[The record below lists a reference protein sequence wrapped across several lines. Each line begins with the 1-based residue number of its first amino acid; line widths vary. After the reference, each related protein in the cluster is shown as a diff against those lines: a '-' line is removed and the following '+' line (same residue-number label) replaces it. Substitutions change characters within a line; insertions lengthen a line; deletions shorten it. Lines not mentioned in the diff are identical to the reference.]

1 MIYDLR
7 FTSYDLRIFKLINTM
22 NSENNNTMLAAPA
35 VQGQGGMLTAFRNLP
50 EMLNVAAALANSSI
64 VPKAYQRQ
72 EGNVLIALD
81 MAQRLGCAPLMVM
94 QNVYVVQG
102 NPALS
107 GKFAIAMLKRSSL
120 YRRIEFVYL
129 NGTDWQGGMKVV
141 GHRWDGSQ
149 DVGPEITPEL
159 VKRSGWMDKP
169 GSKWQEMPEQMYRY
183 RAASWFVNSCCPE
196 VLMGVPTV
204 EDVEDAEPE
213 LREAK
218 GRVVEE
224 AATPAEGTRRR
235 MVPKAGGASTKDD
248 LRSTSSV
255 NGACGAGDE
264 DGSSVSSAT
273 PAERVR
279 AGLQRG
285 KVKWEMMAV
294 WLKGRGVSVPDSA
307 DKEGL
312 ERFCDWFMQQE
323 PLVADAE
330 RELMVKF

>member
-1 MIYDLR
+1 
-7 FTSYDLRIFKLINTM
+7 
-22 NSENNNTMLAAPA
+22 MLAAPA

-64 VPKAYQRQ
+64 VPKAYQKQ

-129 NGTDWQGGMKVV
+129 NGKDWQGGMKVV

-159 VKRSGWMDKP
+159 VKRSGWMDKQ

-204 EDVEDAEPE
+204 EDMEDAEPQ

-224 AATPAEGTRRR
+224 APSDGARRR
-235 MVPKAGGASTKDD
+235 MKPKAGGASTKDEV
-248 LRSTSSV
+248 RSTNSD

-264 DGSSVSSAT
+264 DGSSVYSAT

>member
-1 MIYDLR
+1 M
-7 FTSYDLRIFKLINTM
+7 T
-22 NSENNNTMLAAPA
+22 ENNNTMLAAPA
-35 VQGQGGMLTAFRNLP
+35 AQGQGGMLTAFRNLP

-120 YRRIEFVYL
+120 YRRIEFVNL
-129 NGTDWQGGMKVV
+129 NGTDWQGGMKVI
-141 GHRWDGSQ
+141 GHRWDGTQ

-159 VKRSGWMDKP
+159 VKRSGWSDKS

-204 EDVEDAEPE
+204 EDMEDAEPQ

-218 GRVVEE
+218 GRVVDE
-224 AATPAEGTRRR
+224 APSDGARRR
-235 MVPKAGGASTKDD
+235 MKPKAGAAAAAPAEASADTEPA
-248 LRSTSSV
+248 V
-255 NGACGAGDE
+255 PAE
-264 DGSSVSSAT
+264 VVST

-294 WLKGRGVSVPDSA
+294 WLKGRGVAVPDSA

-312 ERFCDWFMQQE
+312 ERFCDWFMQQGS
-323 PLVADAE
+323 LVADAE

>member
-1 MIYDLR
+1 
-7 FTSYDLRIFKLINTM
+7 M
-22 NSENNNTMLAAPA
+22 NSENNNAMLAAPA

-120 YRRIEFVYL
+120 YRRIEFVNL

-141 GHRWDGSQ
+141 GHRWDGTQ

-159 VKRSGWMDKP
+159 VKRSGWMDKS

-204 EDVEDAEPE
+204 EDMEDAEPQ

-224 AATPAEGTRRR
+224 APSDGARRR
-235 MVPKAGGASTKDD
+235 MKPKAGAAAAAPAEASADTE
-248 LRSTSSV
+248 SAV
-255 NGACGAGDE
+255 PVE
-264 DGSSVSSAT
+264 VVST

>member
-1 MIYDLR
+1 M
-7 FTSYDLRIFKLINTM
+7 NT
-22 NSENNNTMLAAPA
+22 ENNTMLAAPA

-64 VPKAYQRQ
+64 VPKAYQKQ

-120 YRRIEFVYL
+120 YRRIEFVNL

-159 VKRSGWMDKP
+159 VKRSGWMDKS

-213 LREAK
+213 LREAR

-235 MVPKAGGASTKDD
+235 MVPKAGPSTPDTRTASGYAETTP
-248 LRSTSSV
+248 LRSSEES
-255 NGACGAGDE
+255 E
-264 DGSSVSSAT
+264 VSAAVVST

-312 ERFCDWFMQQE
+312 ERFCDWFMQQGA
-323 PLVADAE
+323 LVADAE